1 MISGVV
7 KDRHAIV
14 PVVFHLPNRP
24 DFSIDFVIDTGF
36 TEHLSPP
43 SEAVSLLGLPFKC
56 AMSANLADHS
66 NVILPVHEA
75 VILWNGVERNVSVLA
90 TGKKPCY
97 LVVVRLEVLTFFLTP
112 TGAFDPSSFCLTSR
126 K

>member
-1 MISGVV
+1 MISGIV
-7 KDRHAIV
+7 KGRHATI

-36 TEHLSPP
+36 TEHLSLP
-43 SEAVSLLGLPFKC
+43 SEAVSLLGLPFKY
-56 AMSANLADHS
+56 AMSANLADNS
-66 NVILPVHEA
+66 NVILPIHEA

-90 TGKKPCY
+90 TGKKPLLGTRLLENHE
-97 LVVVRLEVLTFFLTP
+97 LVVKFIEGGSVKIELM
-112 TGAFDPSSFCLTSR
+112 